1 MNINFELYKVFYY
14 AAKHLNYSN
23 AAKELFVSQSSI
35 SQSIKSLEVQI
46 GSKLFYRAGKGVH
59 LTEEGKLLYR
69 YIEKAF
75 NLIKSGEK
83 NIESLNSL
91 ETGTVRIGASDTIC
105 KYFLFDALKEFHV
118 LYPKVNI
125 TINNRPSKIS
135 LDMVNKGLMDVG
147 IVNINPLVKS
157 SGYKI
162 IKFTSFNS
170 VFIASEERFGHLKDQ
185 VLSLKELA
193 DLPLISLEKD
203 STTRRILDH
212 FLEARHL
219 GIHPEFEFGSMD
231 LILEMTKLNVGVG
244 FVAEPAADSILK
256 DGIFKIQLK
265 ETLPSIDIGIV
276 YNSSVPQTIATRTFI
291 ELLTTYGNE
300 ASQDA

>member
-1 MNINFELYKVFYY
+1 MNVNFELYKVFYY

-23 AAKELFVSQSSI
+23 AAKALYVSQSSV
-35 SQSIKSLEVQI
+35 SQNIRTLEEQL

-59 LTEEGKLLYR
+59 LTEEGKMLYK

-75 NLIKSGEK
+75 NIIKSGEK

-105 KYFLFDALKEFHV
+105 KYFLFDALKEFHA

-125 TINNRPSKIS
+125 TINNRPSSIS
-135 LDMVNKGLMDVG
+135 LNMVNKGLMDVG
-147 IVNINPLVKS
+147 IININPFVKVT
-157 SGYKI
+157 GYNV
-162 IKFTSFNS
+162 IKFTTFNS
-170 VFIASEERFGHLKDQ
+170 VFIASEERFGHLKGRI
-185 VLSLKELA
+185 LSLKELA

-203 STTRRILDH
+203 STTRRILDR
-212 FLEARHL
+212 FLEERNL
-219 GIHPEFEFGSMD
+219 GIQPEFEFGSMD
-231 LILEMTKLNVGVG
+231 LILEMTKLNVGIG
-244 FVAEPAADSILK
+244 FVAEPAANSILK

-276 YNSSVPQTIATRTFI
+276 YNSSVPQTIATKTFI
-291 ELLTTYGNE
+291 DLLATYGNN
-300 ASQDA
+300 A

>member
-35 SQSIKSLEVQI
+35 SQNIKSLEDQL

-59 LTEEGKLLYR
+59 LTEEGKLLYT
-69 YIEKAF
+69 YIERAF
-75 NLIKSGEK
+75 HIIKSGEK

-105 KYFLFDALKEFHV
+105 KYFLFDALKEFHA

-125 TINNRPSKIS
+125 TINNRPSSIS
-135 LDMVNKGLMDVG
+135 LNMVNKGLMDVG
-147 IVNINPLVKS
+147 IININPYVKVK
-157 SGYKI
+157 GYNI
-162 IKFTSFNS
+162 IKFKSFNS
-170 VFIASEERFGHLKDQ
+170 VFIASEERFGHLKGK

-203 STTRRILDH
+203 STTRRILDR
-212 FLEARHL
+212 FLEERHL
-219 GIHPEFEFGSMD
+219 GINPEFEFGSMD

-256 DGIFKIQLK
+256 DGIFKLQLK

-291 ELLTTYGNE
+291 ELLSRYGNKTT
-300 ASQDA
+300 